1 MDTCGWSSVG
11 GRTEKKQAS
20 RKSSTVSLYVSW
32 PKSLFLARFLTAGV
46 QNIVVT
52 GSAGFIGSHVADE
65 LERRGHSVVR
75 SDIRPCDGPNDG
87 WKVADLTRLDELV
100 EVTRGASAVCHI
112 GGIGDVYHAT
122 RDPALAMKVNA
133 GGTANILEAAKRNS
147 VKRFV
152 YASTWEVYGQ
162 PRYEPLDEE
171 HPCNPRHPYSV
182 SKFAG
187 DLAVQTYREQ
197 GFLTSVVL
205 RLGTTYGPR
214 MRPNGVIPSFVLR
227 ALSGQRIEVQGTG
240 SQSRQFTH
248 VTDVVNAFALALE
261 ASSPAGVYNIAGP
274 DRTSIRDLAEMISHR
289 IPADVVTVVSRPNDV
304 PPGAISSKRAERDL
318 GWRPRVPFAR
328 GLEELVDLYV
338 KDAGGRGENG
348 VGYGVASSSPG
359 L

>member
-187 DLAVQTYREQ
+187 DLAVQ
-197 GFLTSVVL
+197 
-205 RLGTTYGPR
+205 
-214 MRPNGVIPSFVLR
+214 RPNGVIPSFVLR